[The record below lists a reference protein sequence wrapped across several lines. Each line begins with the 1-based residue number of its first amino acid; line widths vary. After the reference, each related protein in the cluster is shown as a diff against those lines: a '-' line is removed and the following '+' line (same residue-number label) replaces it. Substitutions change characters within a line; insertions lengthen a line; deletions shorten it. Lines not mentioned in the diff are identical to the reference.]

1 MPKIEVNGTLLHY
14 HKTGKGIP
22 LVLIHPPLLT
32 AQIFNYQKAQLSD
45 EFEVITFD
53 IRGHGESAASKRKL
67 TYPLI
72 AEDIRQLL
80 DALDIDKAYLCGYSS
95 GGSIVL
101 EALLTYPDR
110 CLGGIIVS
118 GMSEMSDAY
127 HRSLQWL
134 AAKLSSTKPL
144 RSLVSAAIS
153 MGNADMRLTYQ
164 NLRGS
169 SLHGNPQNQK
179 QYFEYSLHHNV
190 TNRLH
195 RIQKPVLLI
204 YGQNNV
210 SYYRYAHQLHEEL
223 PSSSLYF
230 IKDGAHHVPIKQATR
245 MNDLIRLWVASLE
258 DQKTDRLELDLQIA
272 KKLNPEMYMHDEDRD
287 GLPVNVH

>member
-1 MPKIEVNGTLLHY
+1 MPFIEVNDTLLHV

-22 LVLIHPPLLT
+22 IVLIHPPLLT
-32 AQIFNYQKAQLSD
+32 SETFNYQKAQLSD

-53 IRGHGESAASKRKL
+53 IRGHGESKPSKRKL

-80 DALDIDKAYLCGYSS
+80 DALDIDKAYLCGYST

-118 GMSEMSDAY
+118 GMSEMSDTY

-134 AAKLSSTKPL
+134 AAKLSAARPL
-144 RSLVSAAIS
+144 RSVVSAAIAL
-153 MGNADMRLTYQ
+153 GNADMRLTYQ

-169 SLHGNPQNQK
+169 SLHGDPNNQK
-179 QYFEYSLHHNV
+179 QYFEYSLQYNC
-190 TNRLH
+190 TSRLPS
-195 RIQKPVLLI
+195 IQKPVLLI
-204 YGQNNV
+204 YGLNNH
-210 SYYRYAHQLHEEL
+210 SYHRYAHLLHDRL
-223 PSSSLYF
+223 PHSSLYF
-230 IKDGAHHVPIKQATR
+230 IKDARHPVPIKAAMR
-245 MNDLIRLWVASLE
+245 MNDLIRLWVDSQK
-258 DQKTDRLELDLQIA
+258 DQKTDRDELDLEIA
-272 KKLNPEMYMHDEDRD
+272 KKLNPEMYRQGEDSE
-287 GLPVNVH
+287 GLPAR